1 MPVYDYACGC
11 GTRFEMM
18 VPSWSSP
25 APDCPACGASPSRR
39 PPSPAMHGRAA
50 PPPSMAS
57 APQSWEGVGGGD
69 RDTITHWRRTVEA
82 RQEFESRHPEH
93 REQRDAIA
101 AHEGRFERRPL
112 TYRELAARAAT
123 SGDATRAAA
132 EASRDR
138 RTGGGQPCGNSEPS

>member
-1 MPVYDYACGC
+1 MPVYDFACRC
-11 GTRFEMM
+11 GRRFELL

-25 APDCPACGASPSRR
+25 APDCPQCGATTTRR

-57 APQSWEGVGGGD
+57 APRSWEGLNNGD

-82 RQEFESRHPEH
+82 RQEFEARHPEH

-101 AHEGRFERRPL
+101 AHEGRFERAPL
-112 TYRELAARAAT
+112 TYRELAARA
-123 SGDATRAAA
+123 SGHGDAGRAAA
-132 EASRDR
+132 EASRAR
-138 RTGGGQPCGNSEPS
+138 RTGDVPGTSPA